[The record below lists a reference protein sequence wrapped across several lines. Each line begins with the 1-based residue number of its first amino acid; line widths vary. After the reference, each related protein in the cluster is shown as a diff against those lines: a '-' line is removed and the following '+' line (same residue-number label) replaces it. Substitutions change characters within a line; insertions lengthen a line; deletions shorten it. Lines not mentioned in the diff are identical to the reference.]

1 MMMRETETLCFADGN
16 YHGMGAPKISLMVLR
31 LMAITMHVLGFSLL
45 EPNSWNKEPK
55 RMRDALWL
63 LISGAGMAGQLHD
76 LRLASKAP

>member
-45 EPNSWNKEPK
+45 EPNS
-55 RMRDALWL
+55 
-63 LISGAGMAGQLHD
+63 
-76 LRLASKAP
+76 